1 MAGSAPF
8 PGSAATISGTAKDGC
23 SRRPLFSQAGR
34 RDGRSPQRLGPFE
47 GGVDVVLEP
56 LLSCPMP
63 SGADASGH
71 LDVRVVLRD
80 ADVEISED
88 QLQHIQEDL
97 RAVAAG
103 RLYANR
109 QVSIGKAAELCGLTV
124 AELVEKL
131 AEWHMPV
138 IQYPIDQLR
147 HDLVDR

>member
-1 MAGSAPF
+1 MILSGLVFGDDLRSNANRPF
-8 PGSAATISGTAKDGC
+8 ARGVDAATK
-23 SRRPLFSQAGR
+23 R
-34 RDGRSPQRLGPFE
+34 
-47 GGVDVVLEP
+47 
-56 LLSCPMP
+56 LLSCRMP
-63 SGADASGH
+63 SGTDAARH
-71 LDVRVVLRD
+71 LDVRVVVHD
-80 ADVEISED
+80 ADVDISED

-147 HDLVDR
+147 HDLADR